1 MAQQL
6 RDEQI
11 KFMLERRAASSGDD
25 AARSGLASRLQ
36 ENTSPLPKMLD
47 HDGATVKESA
57 SDGHSYAGTVVRG
70 DLARSPS
77 SHLRS

>member
-25 AARSGLASRLQ
+25 APRSGLASRLQ
-36 ENTSPLPKMLD
+36 ENISPLPKMLD

-57 SDGHSYAGTVVRG
+57 SDGHSYADTVVRG
-70 DLARSPS
+70 GLARSPS